1 MIVGIPCAELP
12 ARMVQQDAY
21 RPVDWRW
28 QRAQAWSTRTDRRGW
43 KKEDFW
49 TREAAIALR
58 PRPWWFRPTAVLA
71 ARLQRIRTAQELG
84 NGGSFQTVLRHA
96 WILTGEPIDRIADI
110 LSEPVESLTVYERL
124 FFDVQDRLEAEIAI
138 LMRVI
143 GPQPPAGRFRAAW
156 ALQKLAFLGGAE
168 VLQAALPLLRCA
180 WDGTEATVTP
190 PEVRDC
196 VATVLSDETVE
207 LTPEWLAAVQPLMH
221 QRSPDSPRTVWQAE
235 MNQQLIDALAQTNSH
250 PIRAGQIRAM

>member
-1 MIVGIPCAELP
+1 MIVGIPCTELP

-28 QRAQAWSTRTDRRGW
+28 QRAQAWSGRTDCRGW

-58 PRPWWFRPTAVLA
+58 PRPWWFRPSAVLA
-71 ARLQRIRTAQELG
+71 ARLQRIRTAQELRH
-84 NGGSFQTVLRHA
+84 GGGFQTVLRHA
-96 WILTGEPIDRIADI
+96 WILTGEPIDGIADI
-110 LSEPVESLTVYERL
+110 LSEPAESLMVYEQL
-124 FFDVQDRLEAEIAI
+124 FFDVRDRLYAEIAI

-143 GPQPPAGRFRAAW
+143 GPQPPAGRFRIAW
-156 ALQKLAFLGGAE
+156 ALQKVAYLGGAE
-168 VLQAALPLLRCA
+168 VLQAALPLLRSA

-196 VATVLSDETVE
+196 VATLLGNETVE

-221 QRSPDSPRTVWQAE
+221 QRPNVSTRTAWQADISE
-235 MNQQLIDALAQTNSH
+235 QMMAALAQANSH
-250 PIRAGQIRAM
+250 PVRAGQNCTA

>member
-28 QRAQAWSTRTDRRGW
+28 QRAQARSSRTDRRGW
-43 KKEDFW
+43 KTEDFW

-58 PRPWWFRPTAVLA
+58 PRPWWFRPSAALA
-71 ARLQRIRTAQELG
+71 SRLQRVQSALELR
-84 NGGSFQTVLRHA
+84 NGGTFPTVLRHA
-96 WILTGEPIDRIADI
+96 WILTGEPIDGIADI
-110 LSEPVESLTVYERL
+110 LSEPAESLMVYEQL
-124 FFDVQDRLEAEIAI
+124 FFDVRDRLYAEIAI

-143 GPQPPAGRFRAAW
+143 GPQPPAGRFRIAW
-156 ALQKLAFLGGAE
+156 ALQKVAYLGGAE
-168 VLQAALPLLRCA
+168 VLQAALPLLRSA
-180 WDGTEATVTP
+180 WDGTEATPVR

-196 VATVLSDETVE
+196 VATLLSDESIE

-221 QRSPDSPRTVWQAE
+221 QQTRDSTRTVWQAE
-235 MNQQLIDALAQTNSH
+235 MSEQLMAALAQANSLSV
-250 PIRAGQIRAM
+250 RAGQNRTA